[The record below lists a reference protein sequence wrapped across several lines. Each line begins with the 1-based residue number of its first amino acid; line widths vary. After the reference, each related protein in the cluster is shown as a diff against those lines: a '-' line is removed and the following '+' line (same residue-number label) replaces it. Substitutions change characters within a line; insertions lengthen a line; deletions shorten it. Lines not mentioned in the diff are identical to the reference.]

1 MASFTITG
9 PDGKKLTF
17 NAPDGATGEQ
27 VRAKLDTIKSQ
38 WQPSDTGELK
48 WSDVPGQ
55 AFQNAGKSAV
65 QLAKNIAQP
74 FLHPIDTVNA
84 FKDIGKGAISKAEGA
99 LGFDQDPAEKAAT
112 EAQIDAVGRFIA
124 DRYGSSDALKKT
136 LATDPVGAAADLA
149 AVMTGGGALAARA
162 PGVAGQVGR
171 VAGRVGNAI
180 DPVAGAVRVAGGA
193 AKSVGNA
200 ASATL
205 GLTTGAGKLPIDV
218 AFEAG
223 RKGNAAFTDHM
234 RGNAPLTEV
243 GDMAQSAV
251 GELRRDRSAAYNAGM
266 ANVKSTGLVD
276 FTPIEYALNNAHD
289 MVHFKGLAKSKEAAD
304 TLSAISNKVQEW
316 QNLPSSAYRT
326 PQGLDALK
334 QAIGEIR
341 QKTQYGSLERKV
353 ADQVYNTIK
362 TQIVKQ
368 VPEYADTMKGYA
380 NASDQ
385 IDDLTRTFS
394 LGEKAS
400 KDTAL
405 RKLTS
410 VMRNNV
416 NTNYGQRTKLMDEMA
431 AKQPALPYAIA
442 GQALNS
448 PTPRGLN
455 QIVASGA
462 AGYGAAINPAAL
474 AALPLASPRLVGEAA
489 YGAGRMS
496 GGFENALARLGITP
510 DQMVNA
516 LRASNQ
522 TNALLSGGMGPRYDE
537 YGNPR

>member
-17 NAPDGATGEQ
+17 NAPEGATGEQ

-38 WQPSDTGELK
+38 WQPSETGELK

-74 FLHPIDTVNA
+74 FLHPIDTLTA
-84 FKDIGKGAISKAEGA
+84 FKDIGKGAVSKAEGA
-99 LGFDQDPAEKAAT
+99 LGFQQDPGEKAAT
-112 EAQIDAVGRFIA
+112 EAQIDAVGRFVA

-136 LATDPVGAAADLA
+136 LATDPLGAAADLA
-149 AVMTGGGALAARA
+149 AVLTGGGALAARA
-162 PGVAGQVGR
+162 PGVAGQAAR
-171 VAGRVGNAI
+171 VASRVGNAI

-193 AKSVGNA
+193 AKGVGNA

-223 RKGNAAFTDHM
+223 KKGNTAFTDHM
-234 RGNAPLTEV
+234 RGSAPLTEV

-251 GELRRDRSAAYNAGM
+251 GELRRDRSAAYKAGM
-266 ANVKSTGLVD
+266 AGTKANYANIDLQPIRDAVTDAAGMVFYKGIPKSDEAATAYKRITDLVD
-276 FTPIEYALNNAHD
+276 RFEVVGAGH
-289 MVHFKGLAKSKEAAD
+289 AD
-304 TLSAISNKVQEW
+304 
-316 QNLPSSAYRT
+316 
-326 PQGLDALK
+326 GLDALK
-334 QAIGEIR
+334 QAIGEVR

-353 ADQVYNTIK
+353 ADQIYNTVK

-368 VPEYADTMKGYA
+368 VPEYAKTMKDYA

-400 KDTAL
+400 KDASL

-416 NTNYGQRTKLMDEMA
+416 NTNYGQRAKLMDEMA
-431 AKQPALPYAIA
+431 AKQPDLPYAIA

-462 AGYGAAINPAAL
+462 AGYGAVINPAAL
-474 AALPLASPRLVGEAA
+474 AALPFASPRIVGEAA
-489 YGAGRMS
+489 YGAGRIS
-496 GGFENALARLGITP
+496 GGFENALLRLGITP
-510 DQMVNA
+510 EQAINA

-522 TNALLSGGMGPRYDE
+522 MGNALLSGGIGPRYDE
-537 YGNPR
+537 NANLRR